1 MEILSFDI
9 SGKFAHF
16 RKFFANNTAL
26 SYSIPPRT
34 TIIGILAGI
43 IGYEKEQYH
52 EALSTDNLLHGI
64 RVMAPLKKTFQRL
77 NFLSIKGPNDFR
89 GRGGR
94 IQTPFEV
101 VSGPDIRK
109 DEVSYRIYL
118 TPGNNG
124 NGAFNAIKQQLLED
138 APVFNPTLG
147 TANFH
152 ARISNIRYFQDNQV
166 QARNCDKEWINLH
179 SSANVDHVQDLA
191 FEKGEQNKYNFV
203 EEELL
208 PADFV
213 ADGNRELSK
222 MNRLLF
228 TTDNIPLSIQF
239 TGTYYEIGQNQ
250 DVENIQFIE

>member
-34 TIIGILAGI
+34 TVIGILAGI
-43 IGYEKEQYH
+43 LGYEKDQYH

-64 RVMAPLKKTFQRL
+64 KVIAPLKKTFQRL

-118 TPGNNG
+118 TSGYNG
-124 NGAFNAIKQQLLED
+124 DAAFNAVKQQLLQD
-138 APVFNPTLG
+138 TPVFNPTLG

-152 ARISNIRYFQDNQV
+152 ARISNIRHFNENHIQTHD
-166 QARNCDKEWINLH
+166 CDKDWINLD
-179 SSANVDHVQDLA
+179 SSLNAEQVEDLA
-191 FEKGEQNKYNFV
+191 FEKEALNKYNFV

-208 PADFV
+208 PAEFV
-213 ADGNRELSK
+213 ANGNRQLQK

-228 TTDNIPLSIQF
+228 TTDNVSLNVQF
-239 TGTYYEIGQNQ
+239 TGIYYEIGEKQ
-250 DVENIQFIE
+250 DSENIQFIE

>member
-34 TIIGILAGI
+34 TVIGILAGI
-43 IGYEKEQYH
+43 MGYEKEQYH
-52 EALSTDNLLHGI
+52 EALSTDNLRHGI
-64 RVMAPLKKTFQRL
+64 KVMAPLKKTFQRL

-101 VSGPDIRK
+101 VTGPDIRK
-109 DEVSYRIYL
+109 DEVSYRTYL
-118 TPGNNG
+118 APGNNG
-124 NGAFNAIKQQLLED
+124 SSAFDAIKQRLLEE
-138 APVFNPTLG
+138 ASVFNPTLG

-152 ARISNIRYFQDNQV
+152 ARIHNIRHFQRDQIQAKSCDNQ
-166 QARNCDKEWINLH
+166 WIKLS
-179 SSANVDHVQDLA
+179 SSANVEDVQELA
-191 FEKGEQNKYNFV
+191 FEKGDQKKYNFV

-213 ADGNRELSK
+213 ADGSRELGK

-228 TTDNIPLSIQF
+228 TTDNIPLSIRF
-239 TGTYYEIGQNQ
+239 TGTYYEIEENQ
-250 DVENIQFIE
+250 DVETIQLIE